1 MKIIFIAL
9 CCLVSISAFSQTQ
22 AEMNEEAFA
31 TYKKADKELNSVY
44 KKILV
49 EYKSDTAFIRNLKI
63 SQRIWVTFRD
73 AELNMKYPDREPYY
87 YGSILPLC
95 MANFLE
101 KLTLDRIKTLKVW
114 LVGVPDGDVCSGS
127 VKTIK

>member
-1 MKIIFIAL
+1 
-9 CCLVSISAFSQTQ
+9 
-22 AEMNEEAFA
+22 MNEEAFA

-73 AELNMKYPDREPYY
+73 AELNMKYPDREPGY
-87 YGSILPLC
+87 YGSVLPLC

-101 KLTLDRIKTLKVW
+101 QLTLDRIKTLKVW
-114 LVGVPDGDVCSGS
+114 LLGVQDGDVCSGS
-127 VKTIK
+127 VKTIE